1 MKADV
6 LFNNMKQMKN
16 YFAIVVDEYGGTR
29 GVITIHNLLEL
40 LVGDMDDKEDI
51 VIVEIEQ
58 LEEDKWKILGSS
70 SLEDV
75 EDFLEI
81 KIDAEDCDT
90 FGGYILSLLGE
101 IPDDGAVLDIETDI
115 LSVHIDL
122 VQDHTIQSTI
132 VTKKEISDEE
142 ESEDNT

>member
-1 MKADV
+1 
-6 LFNNMKQMKN
+6 
-16 YFAIVVDEYGGTR
+16 
-29 GVITIHNLLEL
+29 
-40 LVGDMDDKEDI
+40 MDDKEDA

-58 LEEDKWKILGSS
+58 LEDDKWKILGSS

-81 KIDAEDCDT
+81 KIEVDDCDT

-101 IPDDGAVLDIETDI
+101 IPDDGEVLDVETDR
-115 LSVHIDL
+115 LSVHIDV

-132 VTKKEISDEE
+132 VTKKEIQDNQENKDDE
-142 ESEDNT
+142 